1 MVHRK
6 PEEIMSSRDK
16 IISAVKGNK
25 PALLPLPVMDWQAST
40 ENVVDVFKKTLEG
53 IGGTVYT
60 GTGLH
65 QVMQKVIEIHG
76 NEKRI
81 INQVRLSD
89 GNDPEEI
96 KSESSISLEKVEVA
110 IIEGQLGVAENGAI
124 WVPEHAMGQRAL
136 PFICQHLVIVLSI
149 KNIVPTMHQAY
160 GSINI
165 SSNGFGVFIAGPSKT
180 ADIEQSLVIGAHGA
194 RSLLVFLLSE

>member
-1 MVHRK
+1 
-6 PEEIMSSRDK
+6 MSSRDK
-16 IISAVKGNK
+16 IVSAVKGNK
-25 PALLPLPVMDWQAST
+25 PTLLPLPVMDWQVST
-40 ENVVDVFKKTLEG
+40 ENTTDTFIKTLEG
-53 IGGTVYT
+53 IGGTIYT
-60 GTGLH
+60 ITDLQ
-65 QVMQKVIEIHG
+65 QVMHKVLEIHG

-81 INQVRLSD
+81 VNQIRLSD

-96 KSESSISLEKVEVA
+96 KSESSISLEMVEVA

-124 WVPEHAMGQRAL
+124 WVPEHAMGHRAL
-136 PFICQHLVIVLSI
+136 PFICQHLVIVLPI

-160 GSINI
+160 GSINV

-194 RSLLVFLLSE
+194 RSLVVFLFDK